1 MGRAVIGF
9 GGTKTRQR
17 DKKVNNDGVVNNSG
31 ATPHSL
37 CNDLNDY
44 PSIFRLL
51 DTLWQR
57 THLLVNRYIFMF
69 RVIVLPKSHNSL
81 LNQYKYTTSVKQ
93 HYLASKIF
101 VCMKVHHI
109 TK

>member
-1 MGRAVIGF
+1 MVSGWAIWAGHYVGRAVIGF
-9 GGTKTRQR
+9 GGTTTQRQ

-31 ATPHSL
+31 ATPHNL

-69 RVIVLPKSHNSL
+69 KVIVLPKSHNFL
-81 LNQYKYTTSVKQ
+81 LNQ
-93 HYLASKIF
+93 
-101 VCMKVHHI
+101 
-109 TK
+109 